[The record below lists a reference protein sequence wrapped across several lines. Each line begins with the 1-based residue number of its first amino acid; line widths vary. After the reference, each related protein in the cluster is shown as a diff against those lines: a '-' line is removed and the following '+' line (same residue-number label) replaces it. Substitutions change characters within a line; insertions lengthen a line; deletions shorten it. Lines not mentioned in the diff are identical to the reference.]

1 MNYMIRE
8 MILYLIVAAL
18 IGFWTGWSIKSILAH
33 RRLQHLQRTWKI
45 NIASQE
51 HELKKLKKK

>member
-8 MILYLIVAAL
+8 MILYLIAAAF
-18 IGFWTGWSIKSILAH
+18 IGFCTGWSIKTILAH

-45 NIASQE
+45 NIASQK
-51 HELKKLKKK
+51 HELKRLKKK